1 MRNPFSGRGRYAL
14 ACLVAVGGLVTAAAS
29 CEPVKPEPPPV
40 KEPAPTGLSIEPT
53 SWDFGN
59 GSDLSLDPKSFTV
72 TNNGP
77 DTSGTLSVETVGD
90 DNEDFVV
97 ANPGGENT
105 CAAETLTPDDTCTV
119 FVDFV
124 ASGASRG
131 RVTELVAISSNED
144 GEARAALTGTV
155 PE

>member
-1 MRNPFSGRGRYAL
+1 
-14 ACLVAVGGLVTAAAS
+14 V
-29 CEPVKPEPPPV
+29 
-40 KEPAPTGLSIEPT
+40 
-53 SWDFGN
+53 
-59 GSDLSLDPKSFTV
+59 SD
-72 TNNGP
+72 
-77 DTSGTLSVETVGD
+77 SGTLSVETVGD
-90 DNEDFVV
+90 DDEDFAV
-97 ANPGGENT
+97 ADPGPDNT
-105 CAAETLTPDDTCTV
+105 CEAKTLGPDDTCTV